1 MDNDVFINYPMA
13 VIVLP
18 FRRDW
23 KAGVFMTVWYALGLL
38 IFWTLVPGLELR
50 ASIPIGFF
58 NQDIAGSMGRPL
70 VVVACLVSNIVLGML
85 VFWLMGP
92 AERLLRRWG
101 WFDRRIW
108 PIIARAQHKLHPY
121 VEKYGE
127 WGVAVFIGVP
137 LPGTG
142 AYTGAFGSYLLGLD
156 RRKFLIANALGVL
169 MACVLVTALCVLIDQ
184 GAVAEESWLRRLFL
198 KTQSGQAS

>member
-1 MDNDVFINYPMA
+1 MTAWIA
-13 VIVLP
+13 LCWLIV
-18 FRRDW
+18 
-23 KAGVFMTVWYALGLL
+23 
-38 IFWTLVPGLELR
+38 WTLVPGLELR

-58 NQDIAGSMGRPL
+58 KKEIAASLGRPL
-70 VVVACLVSNIVLGML
+70 VMAVCLVSNIVLGML

-92 AERLLRRWG
+92 VERLLRRWG
-101 WFDRRIW
+101 WFDRRLW

-127 WGVAVFIGVP
+127 LGVAVFIGVP

-156 RRKFLIANALGVL
+156 RRKFWIANALGVL
-169 MACVLVTALCVLIDQ
+169 MAGVIVTALCVLIDQ
-184 GAVAEESWLRRLFL
+184 GAVAEESWLRRIFL
-198 KTQSGQAS
+198 KTRGAHA

>member
-1 MDNDVFINYPMA
+1 MTAWIALFWL
-13 VIVLP
+13 IV
-18 FRRDW
+18 
-23 KAGVFMTVWYALGLL
+23 
-38 IFWTLVPGLELR
+38 WTLVPGLELR

-58 NQDIAGSMGRPL
+58 QKDITASLGRPL
-70 VVVACLVSNIVLGML
+70 VVAACLVSNIVLGML

-184 GAVAEESWLRRLFL
+184 GAVAEESWLRRFFL
-198 KTQSGQAS
+198 KTQSGHVS

>member
-1 MDNDVFINYPMA
+1 
-13 VIVLP
+13 
-18 FRRDW
+18 
-23 KAGVFMTVWYALGLL
+23 MTAWIA
-38 IFWTLVPGLELR
+38 IFWLAAWTLVPGLELR

-58 NQDIAGSMGRPL
+58 HQEIATVLGRPL
-70 VVVACLVSNIVLGML
+70 VVVACLVSNVVLGML

-142 AYTGAFGSYLLGLD
+142 AYAGAFGSYLLGLD

-184 GAVAEESWLRRLFL
+184 GAVAEESWLRRIFL
-198 KTQSGQAS
+198 KTRGAHA